1 MSISKEEL
9 AKFGLSFGDGDVTIT
24 LKPGGSI
31 KASKDGEELK
41 IEASQE
47 AELKVE

>member
-9 AKFGLSFGDGDVTIT
+9 AKFGLNFGDGDATII
-24 LKPGGSI
+24 LKPGGAI

-47 AELKVE
+47 TELKVK